1 MPIMIQVLL
10 AAVMTT
16 SGIFLTFPVQAA
28 TWAENDANQ
37 PRVSVA
43 DMPSLMPVVVAQV
56 NLGPMPL
63 YACDIAATAGWQRM
77 FPGVLCSPA
86 VVSGSLAWGG
96 VNEAAELMN
105 APMEERKQDKSKA
118 TASKDER
125 NEPNVELLTAAP
137 APEPVLGAIAAV
149 AMVVGGI
156 WTRARR
162 RG

>member
-1 MPIMIQVLL
+1 
-10 AAVMTT
+10 
-16 SGIFLTFPVQAA
+16 
-28 TWAENDANQ
+28 
-37 PRVSVA
+37 
-43 DMPSLMPVVVAQV
+43 
-56 NLGPMPL
+56 
-63 YACDIAATAGWQRM
+63 
-77 FPGVLCSPA
+77 
-86 VVSGSLAWGG
+86 
-96 VNEAAELMN
+96 MN